1 MARLILESAENRGR
15 EYRIA
20 GAIVIGRLKTNPI
33 PIDDAKASREHAAV
47 RLVGAEYML
56 ADLDSRNG
64 TMLNGEMVRGQ
75 ARLRSGDRIAIGAT
89 EFRFIEDPEDQARR
103 SELAAKAAAPPSPI
117 VAESP
122 APPKPEPL
130 RAAPATAS
138 RPEAGP
144 VAARAKGP
152 GPFERFLS
160 IVIHLLLFI
169 LSAFVSWKVAGLV
182 IERLM
187 K

>member
-15 EYRIA
+15 EYRIT
-20 GAIVIGRLKTNPI
+20 GAVVIGRLKTNPI

-75 ARLRSGDRIAIGAT
+75 ARLRSGDRVAIGAT
-89 EFRFIEDPEDQARR
+89 EFRFVEDPEDQTRR
-103 SELAAKAAAPPSPI
+103 SELAAKAAAPPPPL
-117 VAESP
+117 AAASP
-122 APPKPEPL
+122 APPKPEPP
-130 RAAPATAS
+130 RAAPAT
-138 RPEAGP
+138 
-144 VAARAKGP
+144 ARAKGP

-160 IVIHLLLFI
+160 IVIHVLLFI
-169 LSAFVSWKVAGLV
+169 LSTFVSWKVAGLL

>member
-1 MARLILESAENRGR
+1 MARLILESAEDRGR

-20 GAIVIGRLKTNPI
+20 GAIVIGRLKTNPV

-89 EFRFIEDPEDQARR
+89 EFRFVEDPEDQVRR
-103 SELAAKAAAPPSPI
+103 SELAAKAAAPPPPI
-117 VAESP
+117 AATPP
-122 APPKPEPL
+122 APPKPEPP
-130 RAAPATAS
+130 RVAPVTAT
-138 RPEAGP
+138 RPE
-144 VAARAKGP
+144 VARLKGP

-160 IVIHLLLFI
+160 IVIHTLLFI
-169 LSAFVSWKVAGLV
+169 LSSFVSWKVAGLV
-182 IERLM
+182 IDRLM

>member
-1 MARLILESAENRGR
+1 MARLIVESAENRGR
-15 EYRIA
+15 EYRVA
-20 GAIVIGRLKTNPI
+20 GAVVIGRLKTNPV

-47 RLVGAEYML
+47 RLVGAEYVL

-64 TMLNGEMVRGQ
+64 TLLNGEMVRGQ

-89 EFRFIEDPEDQARR
+89 EFRFVEDAEDQSRR
-103 SELAAKAAAPPSPI
+103 SELAAKAAAPPP
-117 VAESP
+117 APAAAP
-122 APPKPEPL
+122 APPKPEPP
-130 RAAPATAS
+130 RVAPAPAP
-138 RPEAGP
+138 RPEAYSA
-144 VAARAKGP
+144 VSRAKGP
-152 GPFERFLS
+152 GTFERFLS
-160 IVIHLLLFI
+160 FVIHVLLFI